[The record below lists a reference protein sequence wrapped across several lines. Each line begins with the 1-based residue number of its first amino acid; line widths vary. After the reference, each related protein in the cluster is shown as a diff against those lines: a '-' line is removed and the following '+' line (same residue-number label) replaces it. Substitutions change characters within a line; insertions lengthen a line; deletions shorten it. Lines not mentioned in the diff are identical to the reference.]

1 MYVSGGIGGD
11 SGKRMLTV
19 TQRGRQIFPGAVY
32 RRSYRCQQRA
42 IIVNGYPGTGFRRA
56 VEYGTGVVGKGPA
69 RQRSGSRL
77 HVIKSLDNRWCKRG
91 DGINN
96 DVKSSGRG
104 ADVSGS
110 VRWLSLS
117 ARGYRCQARFLA

>member
-1 MYVSGGIGGD
+1 
-11 SGKRMLTV
+11 MLTV

-96 DVKSSGRG
+96 DVKSSGRE

-110 VRWLSLS
+110 VGGCHRQRVVTVAKLGSWREAPG
-117 ARGYRCQARFLA
+117 ARAIR